1 MAARDQSGEGPRPRQ
16 RLFPGSVVALACVAA
31 LTVGGATLGAVATQ
45 LPPAPTLA
53 TSGPQSLD
61 LQLPT
66 LAVDD
71 DSFAIA
77 IDTTGYQAE
86 LDACEWVRMDLAATA
101 PIVGAHNYC
110 GGDIVLAMQP
120 GDTVALAGEQLDG
133 TYVVT
138 EIRDAVAGDPSA
150 EATAGMAVT
159 VILQTCYWGVD
170 GAVRLVGLVPAA

>member
-1 MAARDQSGEGPRPRQ
+1 MAARPQSGEGPRPRQ
-16 RLFPGSVVALACVAA
+16 RLLPGHVVALACVAA
-31 LTVGGATLGAVATQ
+31 LAVGGVTLGSVASQ
-45 LPPAPTLA
+45 AQPAPTLA

-66 LAVDD
+66 LAVDAG
-71 DSFAIA
+71 SYAIA

-110 GGDIVLAMQP
+110 GGDVVLSMQP
-120 GDTVALAGEQLDG
+120 GDTVVLIGEQLDG

-138 EIRDAVAGDPSA
+138 EARDAVSGDPA
-150 EATAGMAVT
+150 AAATAGMTAT
-159 VILQTCYWGVD
+159 AILQTCYWGDD
-170 GAVRLVGLVPAA
+170 GAVRLVGLVPAP